1 MRPPPSPVVTVLEAI
16 SRAAR
21 RLSDR
26 AITRA
31 RPEAELLVGAAL
43 GRSRES
49 LLTHPEDQLPGEAQ
63 AALEEL
69 VARRAAREPLA
80 YILGEIEFYS
90 LPFHTTPEAIVP
102 RPETELLVEAIVNRR
117 RPRDTHWAVDVGTGC
132 GVIAVV
138 LARELPNLRVVATDI
153 STKALALARRNCARH
168 QVAERVSL
176 VCCDLLEGLGRPV
189 DCIAANLPYVRSDEF
204 VHLQPEVRD
213 HEPRGGLNGG
223 ADGLGV
229 IRRLSA
235 QLLGHLTPGGL
246 AALEVGAGQAPQ
258 VEKLLRDRGF
268 RRTEVVLDYSGIERI
283 VIGWRQ
289 G

>member
-1 MRPPPSPVVTVLEAI
+1 MTPPSPVVTVAEAI
-16 SRAAR
+16 SQAAQ

-26 AITRA
+26 AIRRA
-31 RPEAELLVGAAL
+31 RAEAELLVGAAL

-49 LLTHPEDQLPGEAQ
+49 LIAHPEDRLPVEAG

-90 LPFHTTPEAIVP
+90 LPFHISPEAIVP
-102 RPETELLVEAIVNRR
+102 RPETELLVEAVVNRM
-117 RPRDTHWAVDVGTGC
+117 RPRDLQSAVDVGTGS

-138 LARELPNLRVVATDI
+138 LARELPQLRVVATDI
-153 STKALALARRNCARH
+153 SAKALALARRNCVRY

-176 VCCDLLEGLGRPV
+176 VCCDLLEGLGQPV
-189 DCIAANLPYVRSDEF
+189 DCIAANLPYVSSDEF
-204 VHLQPEVRD
+204 VHLQPEVAD
-213 HEPRGGLNGG
+213 HEPRGALDGG
-223 ADGLGV
+223 TDGLCV

-235 QLLGHLTPGGL
+235 QLLGHLTPSGL
-246 AALEVGAGQAPQ
+246 AALEVGAGQAPG

-268 RRTEVVLDYSGIERI
+268 ARTEVVLDYSGIERI

>member
-1 MRPPPSPVVTVLEAI
+1 
-16 SRAAR
+16 
-21 RLSDR
+21 
-26 AITRA
+26 
-31 RPEAELLVGAAL
+31 
-43 GRSRES
+43 
-49 LLTHPEDQLPGEAQ
+49 
-63 AALEEL
+63 
-69 VARRAAREPLA
+69 
-80 YILGEIEFYS
+80 
-90 LPFHTTPEAIVP
+90 
-102 RPETELLVEAIVNRR
+102 
-117 RPRDTHWAVDVGTGC
+117 
-132 GVIAVV
+132 
-138 LARELPNLRVVATDI
+138 
-153 STKALALARRNCARH
+153 
-168 QVAERVSL
+168 
-176 VCCDLLEGLGRPV
+176 CCDLLEGLGRPV

-213 HEPRGGLNGG
+213 HEPRGGLDGG

-268 RRTEVVLDYSGIERI
+268 PRTEVVLDYSGIERI